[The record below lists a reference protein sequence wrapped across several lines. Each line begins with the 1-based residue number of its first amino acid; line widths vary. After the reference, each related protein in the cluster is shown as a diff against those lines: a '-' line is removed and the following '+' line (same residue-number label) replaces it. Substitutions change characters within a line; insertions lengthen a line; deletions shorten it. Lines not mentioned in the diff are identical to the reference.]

1 MRLRDKSRPSRQA
14 RLPLDWLNSFLIQA
28 IHDHALRTFL
38 RAQRKRNHI
47 SLYRRK
53 GREIKKKKRK
63 KKRKFVGKRI
73 VLSESVYDIERNEII
88 KRGRK
93 RK

>member
-14 RLPLDWLNSFLIQA
+14 KLPLDWLNSFLIQA

-53 GREIKKKKRK
+53 GREIKKKKK
-63 KKRKFVGKRI
+63 KKTEV
-73 VLSESVYDIERNEII
+73 
-88 KRGRK
+88 RGQKDRSFGIGI
-93 RK
+93 

>member
-53 GREIKKKKRK
+53 GREIKKKKEK
-63 KKRKFVGKRI
+63 KKNGSSWAKGSFF
-73 VLSESVYDIERNEII
+73 RNRYMISKEM
-88 KRGRK
+88 K
-93 RK
+93 

>member
-53 GREIKKKKRK
+53 GREIKKKNK

>member
-28 IHDHALRTFL
+28 IHDHALRMFL

-53 GREIKKKKRK
+53 GREIKKKKEK
-63 KKRKFVGKRI
+63 KNGSSWAKGSFF
-73 VLSESVYDIERNEII
+73 RNRYMISKEM
-88 KRGRK
+88 K
-93 RK
+93 

>member
-53 GREIKKKKRK
+53 GREIKKKKEK